1 MDNIQI
7 LGANIDT
14 RPEHEKEKD
23 FSAKETIASFAP
35 VNWVEKGPSQW
46 RKFPIQNQDGSG
58 SCVAQT
64 KKKMN
69 GINVWLKTGRYVTFS
84 ASHTYQR
91 RFNKPE
97 SGMNG
102 FDVFEIERKGG
113 VTLEEFAPS
122 ELMNDSQMDAVKV
135 EGPALEVAKIFL
147 GANHVG
153 FTPKNI
159 DEVASTIQQTGKG
172 VMVWFYFEN
181 REWTDVPVVL
191 NPNLDLYAAS
201 TARHSVTAVDFC
213 LWNGEKALIIEDSW
227 GKFNQWN
234 GQRVITESFYKARN
248 WYARYSLGFKYEEGQ
263 PAPTPTPGHKFTMPM
278 EFIPLTPSGEISNE
292 VLHGKQAVEV
302 VFLQDLLKKE
312 GCMPTNISSTGYYG
326 AITCKAVMAFQ
337 KKYGIDASSSPE
349 GKHVGP
355 KTMAQLNKIQGL

>member
-1 MDNIQI
+1 MNPYIEQ
-7 LGANIDT
+7 GAIIDT
-14 RPEHEKEKD
+14 RTENEKQKD

-35 VNWVEKGPSQW
+35 INWVEKSPSMW

-91 RFNKPE
+91 RTNKPA
-97 SGMNG
+97 SGMGG
-102 FDVFEIERKGG
+102 FDVFEIERKEG

-122 ELMNDSQMDAVKV
+122 ELMNDSQMDLVKV

-153 FTPKNI
+153 FTPKSI
-159 DEVASTIQQTGKG
+159 DEVASTIQHTGKG
-172 VMVWFYFEN
+172 VMVWFYFN
-181 REWTDVPVVL
+181 YQEWTDVPIIL
-191 NPNLDLYAAS
+191 DTNLDLYAPS
-201 TARHSVTAVDFC
+201 TCRHSVTAVDYC
-213 LWNGEKALIIEDSW
+213 LYNGKKALIIEDSW
-227 GKFNQWN
+227 GDFNQWK
-234 GQRVITESFYKARN
+234 GQRVITEDFYKVRN

-278 EFIPLTPSGEISNE
+278 EFIPLTPSGEISNQL
-292 VLHGKQAVEV
+292 LHKKQMAEV

-312 GCMPTNISSTGYYG
+312 GCLTISIASTGYYG
-326 AITCKAVMAFQ
+326 AITCKAVIAFQ
-337 KKYGIDASSSPE
+337 KKYGIDSSSSPE

-355 KTMAQLNKIQGL
+355 KTLAQLNKVQGL